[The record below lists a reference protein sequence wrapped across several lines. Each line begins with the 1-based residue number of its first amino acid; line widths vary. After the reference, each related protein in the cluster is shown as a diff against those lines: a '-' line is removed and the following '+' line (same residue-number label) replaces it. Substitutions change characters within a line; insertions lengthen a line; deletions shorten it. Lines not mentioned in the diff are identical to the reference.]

1 MFTLARDYAAQ
12 ARTASGINI
21 LLAIWLIMS
30 PWVFDYSGSPAVV
43 SSVFVGAVIALLAAV
58 RLASLHNSTGLSGVN
73 LLLALWTIASPWVC
87 GYAANV
93 GARMDNVILGIL
105 IAALAIWS
113 ASATLAAERHP
124 PGAAAFGR

>member
-30 PWVFDYSGSPAVV
+30 PWVFIYSGSPAVV

>member
-1 MFTLARDYAAQ
+1 M
-12 ARTASGINI
+12 G
-21 LLAIWLIMS
+21 
-30 PWVFDYSGSPAVV
+30 
-43 SSVFVGAVIALLAAV
+43 V
-58 RLASLHNSTGLSGVN
+58 RVRR
-73 LLLALWTIASPWVC
+73 
-87 GYAANV
+87 NV